1 MPKTIP
7 LGTYLFIHKCRCIML
22 NYLSVEVDCLIQI
35 KLYRCL

>member
-22 NYLSVEVDCLIQI
+22 NYLSVEVDRSLP
-35 KLYRCL
+35 LTNV